1 MAGAGRAKL
10 TMWEGASLWVLEAE
24 EGLGEMDA
32 HAHHAIQLT
41 CLLSG
46 RHRLAW
52 DAGECSDP
60 LVAVDADAPHRL
72 DLSGCGAILFVDP
85 ESAAGR
91 AIRARLF
98 DAGPVRPLDAEPFAA
113 ELAAIAAAW
122 AEGAPSERYHAI
134 GRAMVGRLAAAAPA
148 PPALPDPR
156 VAKILAELD
165 RRLEGPVSLQD
176 CAEGIYL
183 SESRLRHL
191 FADETGLPFKS
202 YLLWRRLGR
211 AVELY
216 AGGAH
221 SLTEAAHQAGF
232 ADSAHFSRTF
242 RRTFGLPATS
252 LART

>member
-10 TMWEGASLWVLEAE
+10 TMWEGASLWILEAE
-24 EGLGEMDA
+24 GGLGEMDA
-32 HAHHAIQLT
+32 HAHHAIQIT

-46 RHRLAW
+46 RQTLAW
-52 DAGECSDP
+52 NGRSCSDP
-60 LVAVDADAPHRL
+60 VVAVDADAPHSL
-72 DLSGCGAILFVDP
+72 DLEGCCALLFIDP

-91 AIRARLF
+91 AIRGRLFAEGPVARL
-98 DAGPVRPLDAEPFAA
+98 DPAA
-113 ELAAIAAAW
+113 LAPDLEALASAW
-122 AEGAPSERYHAI
+122 GSGAPTERYRAI
-134 GRAMVGRLAAAAPA
+134 GRDMVGRLAAAAPGQS
-148 PPALPDPR
+148 ALPDPR
-156 VAKILAELD
+156 VARILAELD
-165 RRLEGPVSLQD
+165 RRIEGAVSLSD
-176 CAEGIYL
+176 CSAGIYL
-183 SESRLRHL
+183 SESRLRHI

-216 AGGAH
+216 ADGA

>member
-1 MAGAGRAKL
+1 MAGEGRAKL

-24 EGLGEMDA
+24 GGLGDMDA

-46 RHRLAW
+46 RQTLAW
-52 DAGECSDP
+52 DGGAHSEP
-60 LVAVDADAPHRL
+60 IVAVDADTPHRL
-72 DLSGCGAILFVDP
+72 DLQGCCALLFVDP

-91 AIRARLF
+91 ATRARLF
-98 DAGPVRPLDAEPFAA
+98 VGGPVAAVDPEPVAG
-113 ELAAIAAAW
+113 EIQAIASAFAEAAP
-122 AEGAPSERYHAI
+122 AGRYHEI
-134 GRAMVGRLAAAAPA
+134 GRAMVRTLAAAAPA
-148 PPALPDPR
+148 AAPLPDPR
-156 VAKILAELD
+156 IAKILSELD
-165 RRLEGPVSLQD
+165 RRLDGPVSLAD

-183 SESRLRHL
+183 SGSRLRHL
-191 FADETGLPFKS
+191 FAEETGLPFKS

-216 AGGAH
+216 AGGAA

-252 LART
+252 LTRT